1 MNLKSIRQALTV
13 AKYEIRSPQ
22 ARSLLIVWA
31 LMTILLAWAMSFG
44 AVQISS
50 GSSGVGGI
58 KSHLTSEFAQ
68 ALQSAVVAIM
78 IDGFFFAEFLA
89 YRTRQGF
96 FGSNFQPGIRNC
108 IAAASSREPEGSF
121 R

>member
-1 MNLKSIRQALTV
+1 MWFVVFSKGNEHLKPFSGALV
-13 AKYEIRSPQ
+13 SAGESLSPQ
-22 ARSLLIVWA
+22 PRERRTPSARADRRI
-31 LMTILLAWAMSFG
+31 
-44 AVQISS
+44 
-50 GSSGVGGI
+50 
-58 KSHLTSEFAQ
+58 
-68 ALQSAVVAIM
+68 
-78 IDGFFFAEFLA
+78 FFAEFLA